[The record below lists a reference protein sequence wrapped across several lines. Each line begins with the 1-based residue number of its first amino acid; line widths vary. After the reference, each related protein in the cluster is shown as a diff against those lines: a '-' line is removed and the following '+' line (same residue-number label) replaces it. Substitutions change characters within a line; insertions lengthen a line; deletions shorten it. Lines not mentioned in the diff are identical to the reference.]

1 MHVQTHNTQ
10 EAMSVTSVSIG
21 VNETISVST
30 PAGIVTLVADKGVV
44 TIYIPPNVTV
54 SILRVAL
61 SND

>member
-1 MHVQTHNTQ
+1 
-10 EAMSVTSVSIG
+10 MSVTSVSIG